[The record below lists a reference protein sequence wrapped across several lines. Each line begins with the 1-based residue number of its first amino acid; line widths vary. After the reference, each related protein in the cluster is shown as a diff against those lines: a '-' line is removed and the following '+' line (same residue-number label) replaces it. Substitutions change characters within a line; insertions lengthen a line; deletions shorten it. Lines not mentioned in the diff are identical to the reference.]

1 MRVTS
6 ASGGLVASDGDVADT
21 LEQVATA
28 ISKAGYSGSV
38 KLSLSVG
45 PDTFFDGEAYN
56 LGHKDENAEVSLKL
70 NTEGLSDFYVEMCSK
85 YPIAGIMDPFESED
99 WESPRKLSERLGETI
114 HVIGY
119 HQIKSNNVLFEKAMR
134 ANSSDALCVKL
145 NDIATVWE
153 TISLVKAA
161 REASKPIHLRCA
173 LGIREPKKKS
183 IVPVD
188 IWE

>member
-1 MRVTS
+1 M
-6 ASGGLVASDGDVADT
+6 
-21 LEQVATA
+21 
-28 ISKAGYSGSV
+28 

-173 LGIREPKKKS
+173 SSSTEGTFVADLAVGLGVCQLVSGAPCRGEHLSKYNQLIRIEEELGDRQK
-183 IVPVD
+183 
-188 IWE
+188 